1 MMSTSTPR
9 VGLGLHPDRDY
20 LERVIPVLEREV
32 EILEVAPETTWALD
46 ETGALITNDYHRR
59 FLAIGE
65 RLGLPFIAHGVGLS
79 PGSAGDGPRRA
90 RWLARMAGDQRLF
103 NYHWYTD
110 HLGATVLDG
119 LEMTL
124 PIGLPMTADVAAIVR
139 ARLCEMQ
146 RVVPRVGLE
155 NTAIYFVLG
164 DPLAEPGFLAQILG
178 DQHHL
183 LLDLH
188 NLHTM
193 AENLGFDP
201 LAWLARL
208 DLSRVIEIHLAGGRD
223 SEPQWLPSRRSLRVD
238 SHDDHVPAPV
248 WALFEQVLPRCPAL
262 GAVIVERMEGT
273 LAPGDELALA
283 DELRRARTM
292 VHQLHRPG
300 ASTSLPAAPPALDP
314 HALAAQLEHERA
326 LAAVLRAP
334 DPVAALARAPAS
346 LQAAL
351 AGVDPDGLRL
361 AALFI
366 TRLRFERVQHGDL
379 AAARHFD
386 DAPAEFAAV
395 FRRYLAE
402 VAPTAAFAQDEGAL
416 YRRWRRLPGT

>member
-1 MMSTSTPR
+1 MTPASTPR

-20 LERVIPVLEREV
+20 LERVMPLLEREV
-32 EILEVAPETTWALD
+32 EILEVAPETTWAPD
-46 ETGALITNDYHRR
+46 EAGALITNDYHRR
-59 FLAIGE
+59 FLAVGE
-65 RLGLPFIAHGVGLS
+65 RLALPFIAHGVGLS
-79 PGSAGDGPRRA
+79 PGSAGDAPRRA
-90 RWLARMAGDQRLF
+90 RWLARMAEDQRRF
-103 NYHWYTD
+103 NYLWYTD
-110 HLGATVLDG
+110 HLGASVLDG

-124 PIGLPMTADVAAIVR
+124 PLGLPMTAEVAAIVR
-139 ARLCEMQ
+139 ASLYEMQ

-164 DPLAEPGFLAQILG
+164 DPLAEPEFLAQVLG

-208 DLSRVIEIHLAGGRD
+208 DLSRVIEVHLAGGRD
-223 SEPQWLPSRRSLRVD
+223 SEPRWLPSRRSLRVD

-273 LAPGDELALA
+273 LEPGDELALA
-283 DELRRARTM
+283 DELRRARSM
-292 VHQLHRPG
+292 VHQLHRPD
-300 ASTSLPAAPPALDP
+300 ASTSLPATPPVLDP
-314 HALAAQLEHERA
+314 QVLATQLEHEQA
-326 LAAVLRAP
+326 LAAVLRAA

-346 LQAAL
+346 LQSSL
-351 AGVDPDGLRL
+351 TGVDPDGLRL

-366 TRLRFERVQHGDL
+366 ARLRFERVQHGDL

-386 DAPAEFAAV
+386 DDPADFAAM

-416 YRRWRRLPGT
+416 YRRWRAASP